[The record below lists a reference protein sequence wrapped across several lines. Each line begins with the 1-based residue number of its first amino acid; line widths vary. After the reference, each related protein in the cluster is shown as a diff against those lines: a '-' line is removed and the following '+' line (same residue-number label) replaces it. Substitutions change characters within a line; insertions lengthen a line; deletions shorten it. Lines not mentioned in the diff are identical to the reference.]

1 GSCGDSVR
9 APMALQSTTKISAQH
24 VSPVIFQSSLP
35 TICHIVNASGD
46 FCCQFFHPY
55 RVTLIIL
62 NKTKYP
68 EYIYFLLVPET

>member
-1 GSCGDSVR
+1 MSLSLFFRVLDTLLLPHCQRQWRLLLSV
-9 APMALQSTTKISAQH
+9 
-24 VSPVIFQSSLP
+24 
-35 TICHIVNASGD
+35 
-46 FCCQFFHPY
+46 FHPY

>member
-1 GSCGDSVR
+1 FYTGTDGTSEYNKDIRVTCLSR
-9 APMALQSTTKISAQH
+9 YFSEFLTPS
-24 VSPVIFQSSLP
+24 F
-35 TICHIVNASGD
+35 CHIVNASGD